1 MLQWGLQMA
10 GVPPLVPFPSVMQRA
25 AHPLGLE
32 MGPGQPAQLYPC
44 SLLHSSAAAP
54 GTPSSYSLR
63 LVCLLHKLPSFTSFS
78 SPFRGSKFANAARK
92 LPSQVLAVVLANRE
106 KPVLISLAVHAVLT
120 LICRQLQTLAVY
132 VKPQSQ
138 LQKI

>member
-1 MLQWGLQMA
+1 MGTPN
-10 GVPPLVPFPSVMQRA
+10 GRCPPLGAFPLCHADSSPSSGPGDGPR
-25 AHPLGLE
+25 
-32 MGPGQPAQLYPC
+32 GPGQPAQLYPC
-44 SLLHSSAAAP
+44 SLLHASPAAP
-54 GTPSSYSLR
+54 GTPSSYSLQ

-92 LPSQVLAVVLANRE
+92 LPSQFLAAVQANRE
-106 KPVLISLAVHAVLT
+106 KPVLISLAGHTALT

-138 LQKI
+138 LEKI